1 MAQQYPFITVDAIE
15 TTEYET
21 GYYMTLQTAPGAVP
35 LPGASE
41 EGILEALRT
50 YFQALSPTVEVRI
63 RRTEIVTSDVT
74 D

>member
-15 TTEYET
+15 TEAYET

-41 EGILEALRT
+41 EGILHALRQ
-50 YFQALSPTVEVRI
+50 YFEALSPTVEVRI
-63 RRTEIVTSDVT
+63 RRTEVVITDVT
-74 D
+74 T